1 MLPLFLFFGFTKPE
15 NYCIIYITLYIRGE
29 SMPPRGERGSGPVPE
44 SDAKKTFSLKR
55 STSLIKRFLPYL
67 KKHIPTLLCVL
78 LCTAASA
85 AIDIALPLIVREITD
100 TATVDV
106 AALTVKKIIS
116 ICLFYIGLRIIGSI
130 SEYCRSFYGHAMGVK
145 IENKMREDMFNHLQ
159 TLSFSFFDNTK
170 VGQLMSRMTSDLFDV
185 AEWAHH
191 FPEMIFSTVIK
202 FIASFYIFTTMDWRI
217 AVAVLIMMPFMV
229 ILTKKTRTKMRDTFR
244 ESRHQVGEI
253 NAKLEDS
260 LLGVKVVR
268 SFTNEETERKKFI
281 DGCREYVAIKRRSY
295 KYMSSFHSTVNL
307 IDGTMYIAIVAIGAY
322 FMSKKITTPG
332 DFAASLLLVSTLLGS
347 VRSIVDFSE
356 QFSRGITGIE
366 RFAEI
371 MDEVPEITDRENAAE
386 IGEAEGKIEF
396 KDVTFRYSAEGRTII
411 DNLNMTLEKGENLA
425 IVGPSGGG
433 KTTLCNLIPRFYEP
447 ESGEILL
454 DGKNIKDITL
464 HSLRRNIG
472 VVAQDVYLFSGTVY
486 DNIVFGRPGASM
498 EEIKEAAKKAGADE
512 FINELPDGYD
522 TYIGERGVKLSGGQ
536 KQRLSIARVFLK
548 NPPILLLD
556 EATSALDNES
566 ERLVQESLERLAKG
580 RTTLTIAHRLTT
592 IKNADE
598 IIVLT
603 RDGIAEQGTHS
614 ELMKNDGV
622 YSHMYSMYSKD

>member
-1 MLPLFLFFGFTKPE
+1 MPARGDKSSE
-15 NYCIIYITLYIRGE
+15 KSNKITL
-29 SMPPRGERGSGPVPE
+29 
-44 SDAKKTFSLKR
+44 KK
-55 STSLIKRFLPYL
+55 STSLVKRFLPYL

-106 AALTVKKIIS
+106 AALTINKIVS
-116 ICLFYIGLRIIGSI
+116 ICAFYICLRIVGSI
-130 SEYCRSFYGHAMGVK
+130 SEYCRSFYGHAMGVM

-170 VGQLMSRMTSDLFDV
+170 VGQLMSRMTSDLFDI

-191 FPEMIFSTVIK
+191 FPEMIFSTIIK
-202 FIASFYIFTTMDWRI
+202 FVASFYIFSTMEWRI
-217 AVAVLIMMPFMV
+217 AVSVLVMMPFMV
-229 ILTKKTRTKMRDTFR
+229 ILTKKSRTKMRDTFR

-253 NAKLEDS
+253 NAKLEDT

-268 SFTNEETERKKFI
+268 SFTNEVAERKKFI
-281 DGCREYVAIKRRSY
+281 EGCREYVEIKRRSY

-307 IDGTMYIAIVAIGAY
+307 IDGTMYIVIVAIGAY
-322 FMSKKITTPG
+322 FMSKNVTTPG

-347 VRSIVDFSE
+347 VRMIVDFSE

-371 MDEVPEITDRENAAE
+371 MDEVPEITDSENAVE
-386 IGEAEGKIEF
+386 IGEAKGEIEF
-396 KDVTFRYSAEGRTII
+396 KNVTFRYVSDGRTII
-411 DNLNMTLEKGENLA
+411 NNLHMKLDRGENLA
-425 IVGPSGGG
+425 LVGPSGGG

-447 ESGEILL
+447 ESGDILL
-454 DGKNIKDITL
+454 DGRSIKDITL
-464 HSLRRNIG
+464 HSLRKNIG

-486 DNIVFGRPGASM
+486 DNIVFGKPGASM
-498 EEIKEAAKKAGADE
+498 EEIVDAAKKAGADE
-512 FINELPDGYD
+512 FINELPDGYN

-603 RDGIAEQGTHS
+603 RDGVAEQGTHS
-614 ELMKNDGV
+614 ELMQKDGV
-622 YSHMYSMYSKD
+622 YSHMYSMYSRD